1 MVDRELLARVCN
13 APGVPGHE
21 DAVQEVVREVLGACC
36 DEVRTDRL
44 GNVIGL
50 KQAAAPPTGRDRPPR
65 VLLAAHAD
73 EVGMMVKHID
83 DNGFVRFEPLGGL
96 NAQVI
101 ASQPVVIH
109 GKRPVGGVV
118 VPDTRGEKKD
128 KPPELKDIL
137 IDTGLPREELTKL
150 VEVGDVVT
158 FAQELVQLNEKVFM
172 GRNFDDR
179 IGTYCLLEAMRRVG
193 PTQVDV
199 YAASTVQEEVGVR
212 GATVAAYAVE
222 PDIGIAID
230 GSLTWG
236 AYVAKH
242 ERICELG
249 KGTGIYV
256 MDRLTIGDRR
266 LVRFLFELCDRHGI
280 KSQKNIGG
288 GTDAS
293 AIQRARAGA
302 LTTTI
307 GAPVRYMH
315 TTVQL
320 CHADDIE
327 ATVELLRVFLESAHE
342 LLE

>member
-1 MVDRELLARVCN
+1 MVDRELLARVCG

-21 DAVQEVVREVLGACC
+21 DAAQDVVQEVLGGCC
-36 DEVRTDRL
+36 DEVKTDRL

-50 KQAAAPPTGRDRPPR
+50 KRATTGENHAPR

-83 DNGFVRFEPLGGL
+83 ENGFIRFEPLGGL
-96 NAQVI
+96 NVQVVG
-101 ASQPVVIH
+101 SQPVVIH

-118 VPDTRGEKKD
+118 VPDTRRDKKD
-128 KPPELKDIL
+128 KLPELKDVL
-137 IDTGLPREELTKL
+137 IDTGLPRDELTKL

-158 FAQELVQLNEKVFM
+158 FAQELVELNEKVLM

-193 PTQVDV
+193 PTRVDV

-230 GSLTWG
+230 GSVTWG
-236 AYVAKH
+236 AYIAKH
-242 ERICELG
+242 ERTCELG
-249 KGTGIYV
+249 KGTGIYI
-256 MDRLTIGDRR
+256 MDRLTIGHRG
-266 LVRFLFELCDRHGI
+266 LVRFLFELCESHGI
-280 KSQKNIGG
+280 RCQKNIGG

-293 AIQRARAGA
+293 AIQRSRAGTLA
-302 LTTTI
+302 TTV

-320 CHADDIE
+320 CHEDDIE
-327 ATVELLRVFLESAHE
+327 ATAELLRVFLESAHE
-342 LLE
+342 LVG

>member
-21 DAVQEVVREVLGACC
+21 DAAQDVVREVLGGCC

-50 KQAAAPPTGRDRPPR
+50 KRASGVERAPR

-83 DNGFVRFEPLGGL
+83 DSGFIHFEPLGGL

-101 ASQPVVIH
+101 GSQPVVIH
-109 GKRPVGGVV
+109 GRRPVGGVV
-118 VPDTRGEKKD
+118 VPDTRRDKKD
-128 KPPELKDIL
+128 KLPELKDVV
-137 IDTGLPREELTKL
+137 IDTGLPREDLTKW

-158 FAQELVQLNEKVFM
+158 FAQEFVELNEKVFM

-193 PTQVDV
+193 PTRVDV

-222 PDIGIAID
+222 PDIGVAID
-230 GSLTWG
+230 GSVTRG
-236 AYVAKH
+236 AYIAKH

-249 KGTGIYV
+249 KGTGIYI
-256 MDRLTIGDRR
+256 MDRLTIGDRA
-266 LVRFLFELCDRHGI
+266 LVRFLFQLCERHGI
-280 KSQKNIGG
+280 SSQKNIGG

-315 TTVQL
+315 TTVQI

>member
-21 DAVQEVVREVLGACC
+21 DAAQDVVREVLATCC
-36 DEVRTDRL
+36 DEVTTDRL

-50 KQAAAPPTGRDRPPR
+50 KRAASPTAERPPR

-73 EVGMMVKHID
+73 EVGMMVKHIGD
-83 DNGFVRFEPLGGL
+83 DGFIRFEPLGGL
-96 NAQVI
+96 NPQVI
-101 ASQPVVIH
+101 VSQHVIIH
-109 GKRPVGGVV
+109 GKEPVGGVV
-118 VPDTRGEKKD
+118 VPDTRRDKKD
-128 KPPELKDIL
+128 KVPELKDIL
-137 IDTGLPREELTKL
+137 IDTGLPREELEKRI
-150 VEVGDVVT
+150 EIGDVVT
-158 FAQELVQLNEKVFM
+158 FAQQFVELNENVFM

-179 IGTYCLLEAMRRVG
+179 IGTYCLLEAMRHVG
-193 PTQVDV
+193 PTRLDV

-212 GATVAAYAVE
+212 GATVAAYAAE

-230 GSLTWG
+230 GSLTHG
-236 AYVAKH
+236 AYIAKH
-242 ERICELG
+242 ERMCELG
-249 KGTGIYV
+249 KGTGIYI

-266 LVRFLFELCDRHGI
+266 LVRFLFDLAERHGI
-280 KSQKNIGG
+280 PAQKNIGG

-315 TTVQL
+315 TTCQL
-320 CHADDIE
+320 CHAADIE

-342 LLE
+342 MLD